1 MQVDDHLQNFGAKQ
15 YHRAKG
21 HQDRYV
27 ETYAHD
33 STRHLDLREQSAEIK
48 ANEKQRFG
56 QNQEKLN
63 SAWFRRA
70 EISPLFQNKTNGKD
84 RGQREETTDSAY
96 QSIDPFVRIAYWFVI
111 DIDIDRKI
119 HIIVH

>member
-1 MQVDDHLQNFGAKQ
+1 MTSRLDRTEKELEGLENTLEQYRKHLIDYGLELKNLIFLSMKKAK
-15 YHRAKG
+15 
-21 HQDRYV
+21 
-27 ETYAHD
+27 
-33 STRHLDLREQSAEIK
+33 
-48 ANEKQRFG
+48 
-56 QNQEKLN
+56 
-63 SAWFRRA
+63 
-70 EISPLFQNKTNGKD
+70 NKTNGKD